1 MTWKGGQQAVRNRML
16 QIFCCAT
23 ESRQPCLVKELTRP
37 LPKEEGEK
45 KRNESR
51 TRFKN
56 GKILPGHIRCHI
68 ASFSVLRGT
77 LALGDASA
85 QYIHGQ
91 HSVPSTQYRVLRTSE
106 NLAGQDRE
114 YPYDKMHRSTTNKE
128 VLF

>member
-1 MTWKGGQQAVRNRML
+1 MSGEGTHQ
-16 QIFCCAT
+16 T
-23 ESRQPCLVKELTRP
+23 PS
-37 LPKEEGEK
+37 EGEK
-45 KRNESR
+45 KNRETSQGPALK
-51 TRFKN
+51 TGRF
-56 GKILPGHIRCHI
+56 LPGHIRCHI

-91 HSVPSTQYRVLRTSE
+91 YSVPSTQYRVLRTSE